1 MKVWSERTALAAGR
15 LATASV
21 GYFSAARLLVFCG
34 LLLVAAVAVSTGL
47 ILSNLRS
54 RDLADSEREVRNI
67 ALVLAEHTDRAFQ
80 ALDLAQ
86 TGLIERMQTLGIES
100 TDDYERQMSS
110 HDVHLM
116 LKDKIASL
124 PQVAAVILINSDGKV
139 INFSRAW
146 PIPTISVADREHFK
160 AFQLD
165 AQLTS
170 YVSKPER
177 SRATGSWTI
186 YLARKLTG
194 PHGEFL
200 GLVTGAIELAYFER
214 FFGSIA
220 LEAGSGISLF
230 RRDGVL
236 LARFPARDPPG
247 TSYSQGAL
255 FTNVLSH
262 ADQGVIRLTSIVD
275 GEERL
280 IAGQSLTH
288 YPVVVAVATTVAAA
302 LADWR
307 DAATYMSGAAI
318 LLMLVIG
325 AIVLL
330 SLRQIK
336 NYELLVE
343 ARAENDQ
350 KVRLDAALNNM
361 RQGLLMFDSGGRLVL
376 YNQRYLQMYHLSSE
390 AVKPGCTLTD
400 LLRLRRAAGT
410 FKGNPDQYVAKLVG
424 ADGTFKSDPD
434 REIAKYFEEGKV
446 ETKVMEL
453 PDGRIISITNESMP
467 GRGWVSMHEDI
478 TDRRQVEGERDRSQT
493 FLNTIIENVPAP
505 IFVKEAN
512 GLRYVLVNRAG
523 EDFWGISR
531 DKMIGKTSREVF
543 AKEEADVIAAR
554 DEQLLQSDQPSFDE
568 REICTPCNGIRSIVS
583 KRLVVSD
590 DDGKSRYVIGVI
602 EDVTERKRADERIAF
617 LAHHD
622 VVTNLP
628 NRPAFTEC
636 LASVLD
642 RAAATG
648 ERCAVLCVDLD
659 RFKEINDVFGHS
671 VGDAVLCEVSKRL
684 QAAVG
689 DAFLARV
696 GGDEFTVIT
705 IDGAQPANA
714 EALADRLLAALE
726 DYIEIDGR
734 HLRVGLSVGIA
745 VYPTDGADATML
757 LANAD
762 AALYRAKAE
771 ARGSIRFF
779 DADLDRQLRDHRTL
793 QHDLT
798 LAIDRGELSLH
809 YQPLAKV
816 SGEVLGFEAL
826 LRWQHPIRGLVAP
839 AAFIPPAEKSG
850 LIISIGEW
858 VLRKACREAAS
869 WPNPLR
875 IAVNLSPMQF
885 CHRDFPTVVHSVL
898 LETGLSP
905 NRLELEI
912 TESVLID
919 DFFRGISILRR
930 LKALGVRIVMDDF
943 GTGYSSLSYLHS
955 FTFDKIKIDRVFI
968 SDLEHNSQSAT
979 IVRAVIGLARGL
991 ELPVAA
997 EGVETEGQR
1006 AILAHEG
1013 CDEIQGFLLGRPC
1026 PIEDYAELVGRI
1038 GITEQRSALAG

>member
-1 MKVWSERTALAAGR
+1 
-15 LATASV
+15 
-21 GYFSAARLLVFCG
+21 
-34 LLLVAAVAVSTGL
+34 L
-47 ILSNLRS
+47 I
-54 RDLADSEREVRNI
+54 D
-67 ALVLAEHTDRAFQ
+67 
-80 ALDLAQ
+80 
-86 TGLIERMQTLGIES
+86 
-100 TDDYERQMSS
+100 
-110 HDVHLM
+110 
-116 LKDKIASL
+116 
-124 PQVAAVILINSDGKV
+124 PDGKV
-139 INFSRAW
+139 INYSRAW

-170 YVSKPER
+170 YVSRPER
-177 SRATGSWTI
+177 SRATGRWTT
-186 YLARKLTG
+186 YLARKFTG

-200 GLVTGAIELAYFER
+200 GLVTGSIELAYFER

-220 LEAGSGISLF
+220 LAAGSGISLF

-236 LARFPARDPPG
+236 LARFPPRDPPG

-255 FTNVLSH
+255 FTNVLSR
-262 ADQGVIRLTSIVD
+262 ADQGVIRLASIVD

-280 IAGQSLTH
+280 IAGQSVTR

-307 DAATYMSGAAI
+307 DAATYMSGAAV

-336 NYELLVE
+336 NYEFLVE
-343 ARAENDQ
+343 ARAANDQ
-350 KVRLDAALNNM
+350 KMRLDAALNNM
-361 RQGLLMFDSGGRLVL
+361 RQGLLMFDSRGRLVL

-434 REIAKYFEEGKV
+434 AQIAKCFDEGKV

-453 PDGRIISITNESMP
+453 PDGRIISITNQAMP

-478 TDRRQVEGERDRSQT
+478 TDRRQVEAERDRNREFLNLIIENVPVPVFVKDASERRYVLINRAAEKFWDIRREEMVGQTAYDVFAKQAADLITARDDELVRSGELNYGEREMHTARNGIRFASSKCLTLSDHDRTPKYLIGVLEDATERRRLERERDRSQT

-512 GLRYVLVNRAG
+512 GLRYVLVNLAG
-523 EDFWGISR
+523 ENFWGISR
-531 DKMIGKTSREVF
+531 DKMIGKTSGEVF
-543 AKEEADVIAAR
+543 AKKEADVIAAR

-622 VVTNLP
+622 VVTSLP
-628 NRPAFTEC
+628 NRPAFTER
-636 LASVLD
+636 LASALD
-642 RAAATG
+642 RAAAIG
-648 ERCAVLCVDLD
+648 ERFAVLCIDLD

-705 IDGAQPANA
+705 MGGAQPANA

-726 DYIEIDGR
+726 DAIEIDGR

-771 ARGSIRFF
+771 ARGSIQFF

-793 QHDLT
+793 QHDLS
-798 LAIDRGELSLH
+798 LAIDRGQLSLH

-826 LRWQHPIRGLVAP
+826 VRWQHPIRGMIPP
-839 AAFIPPAEKSG
+839 ATFIPPAEESG

-858 VLRKACREAAS
+858 VLRKACHEAAS
-869 WPNPLR
+869 WPKTLR

-885 CHRDFPTVVHSVL
+885 CHRDFPTLVHSVL

-919 DFFRGISILRR
+919 DFFRGVSILRR

-968 SDLEHNSQSAT
+968 SDLERNNQSAT

-997 EGVETEGQR
+997 EGVETEGQL

-1013 CDEIQGFLLGRPC
+1013 CDEIQGFLLGRPY

-1038 GITEQRSALAG
+1038 GIMERKSALAG